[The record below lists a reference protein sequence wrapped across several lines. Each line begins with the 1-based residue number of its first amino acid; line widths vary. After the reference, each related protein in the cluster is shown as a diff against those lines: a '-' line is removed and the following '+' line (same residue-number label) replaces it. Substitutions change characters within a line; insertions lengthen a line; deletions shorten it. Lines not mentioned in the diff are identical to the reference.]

1 MWVNRRLHH
10 EIHRAVSTRP
20 AIVLTGPRQTGKSSL
35 LQHLLPRHH
44 YVSLD
49 LPSESE
55 LAGHDPAEFLRRHPA
70 PVIIDEV
77 QYAPKLFRYLKV
89 FIDRHRDTKGQF
101 VLTGSQKFALMQE
114 VADSLAGRVEILEL
128 ESLAASEII
137 DAQGPLPI
145 EEIVYR
151 GGYPELWR
159 DRSLS
164 SYHFYRS
171 YAATYLERDVRN
183 LLQVSSLRD
192 FERFLRACALRSGQI
207 LNKADLARDVG
218 ISAPTANEWLT
229 VLQTSGHII
238 LLEPYFSNKTKSIIK
253 SPKLYLADTGLLSVM
268 LNLESVDDLRKSPL
282 AGPIWETFV
291 FAELRKREAF
301 RTGRWSIHYWKS
313 GKHEVDFV
321 VDRGAALEL
330 YEAKWTE
337 YPDEKTDA
345 AGLLQLSA
353 ALGKQTPARRGIV
366 CRTAQ
371 PYPLASSGV
380 TVENVGSITRD
391 PSAQS

>member
-1 MWVNRRLHH
+1 MWVHRRLHH

-49 LPSESE
+49 LPTEST
-55 LAGHDPAEFLRRHPA
+55 LADQDPAEFLRRHPA
-70 PVIIDEV
+70 PLIIDEV
-77 QYAPKLFRYLKV
+77 QYSPKLFRYLKV
-89 FIDRHRDTKGQF
+89 AIDRNRDAKGLY
-101 VLTGSQKFALMQE
+101 VLTGSQKFTLMHE
-114 VADSLAGRVEILEL
+114 VTDSLAGRVEILEL
-128 ESLAASEII
+128 ESLAAPEIL
-137 DAQGPLPI
+137 DAHGPVPV

-159 DRSLS
+159 DRSLA

-171 YAATYLERDVRN
+171 YTATYLERDVRN

-218 ISAPTANEWLT
+218 ISAPTANEWLS
-229 VLQTSGHII
+229 VLQTSGHVV
-238 LLEPYFSNKTKSIIK
+238 LLEPYFSNKTKSLIK

-268 LNLESVDDLRKSPL
+268 LNLESVDDLRKSPH
-282 AGPIWETFV
+282 AGAIWETFV
-291 FAELRKREAF
+291 FSELRKREAF

-321 VDRGAALEL
+321 VDRGPALEL

-337 YPDEKTDA
+337 YPDENSDA
-345 AGLLQLSA
+345 AGLLQLTE
-353 ALGKQTPARRGIV
+353 ALGKPKPARRAIV
-366 CRTAQ
+366 ARAEQ
-371 PYPLASSGV
+371 SYPLANGV
-380 TVENVGSITRD
+380 TVENYRSLTPA
-391 PSAQS
+391 PSARN